1 MVAIPKCAFIT
12 LKLSYISHFVHN
24 SIQDECYHH
33 VWINNR
39 FGISSCH
46 HQGRLCLPNLLG
58 SVCEE
63 RSINLEKTKTHQEAH
78 KQRWHLLLGTKM
90 HTVPTAK
97 VYVHGCSLATCNTQ
111 LRLSRLRL
119 KSWLCPGCVKK
130 RPWLHQPPWSSDTSS
145 TPEFL
150 RLSRR
155 MHCLLCNVFYKSMS

>member
-1 MVAIPKCAFIT
+1 MATPKCAFIT
-12 LKLSYISHFVHN
+12 YHISH
-24 SIQDECYHH
+24 ITYHH

-78 KQRWHLLLGTKM
+78 KQRWHLLLGIKM